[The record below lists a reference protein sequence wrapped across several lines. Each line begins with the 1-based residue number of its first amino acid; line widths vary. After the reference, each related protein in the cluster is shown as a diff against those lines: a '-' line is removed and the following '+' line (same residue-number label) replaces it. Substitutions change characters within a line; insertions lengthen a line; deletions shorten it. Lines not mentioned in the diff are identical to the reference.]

1 VRIEPTAFLAIEGS
15 MAGAMKAQWDKL
27 AADIVPKLHDA
38 LETKDYARAQEI
50 ANRLTMD
57 GVVRRVRPRLEELAV
72 SALLF
77 GAHRVTGD
85 VHKTVYASGEPVPQA
100 LHNGLSQLE
109 HAVEM
114 DAAEYVRASIHKL
127 IDDLKRADATAH
139 MQKDDIYAQPSK
151 RPDAQTAEETP
162 PEPDETG
169 EQVRRRE
176 KFAGFARWVKEG
188 DISDEQLAETGS
200 LQEPEQGRKKR
211 KRQTVTKKE
220 GPKTLYVNRP
230 LMNAADVIAWAKE
243 QGFKSAQK
251 PEDMHVTLCYSKQ
264 PFDWDHLEPD
274 AGAVMVKGGPRA
286 IQQFNKGA
294 VVLEFDSPDLA
305 AEHQGFRAAGA
316 SYDFATYR
324 PHITITWEGAP
335 RDVSQIEPYQGD
347 LVFGPQE
354 FKPINKDW
362 QKDHEETKLNKADTR
377 TLAERIND
385 CVVNGGRVPADL
397 SASLTTSRLI
407 SLGFLCQATSQGVIR
422 YRVDEVLDDRTCQVC
437 AMMHGKVFN
446 VADQM
451 ARTVQALSTGDPADL
466 KVLAPWPSQSAENIA
481 RMQGMSNSDLQSA
494 GLGAPPYHA
503 GCRGLLAEIGEDA
516 EDFSAQAMDLAQD
529 IIEGAGSSAAEDEIK
544 PAAPKGAAQWSDA
557 VKDKIG
563 WERFDVTDPEAF
575 AAVDDAF
582 QAGDYD
588 LAQRLID
595 EWKDKQVEK
604 GEDSVPPPTTS
615 ASRGRTRA
623 RKSGSCRCL
632 PHASSITTASAPT
645 IAPYAVQVMND
656 LDVPI
661 ERVS

>member
-1 VRIEPTAFLAIEGS
+1 MRIEPKAFLAIEGS

-38 LETKDYARAQEI
+38 LEAKDYARAQEI
-50 ANRLTMD
+50 ANKLTME
-57 GVVRRVRPRLEELAV
+57 GVVKKVRPRLEELAV

-85 VHKTVYASGEPVPQA
+85 VHKTLYASGEPVPQA

-114 DAAEYVRASIHKL
+114 DAAEYVRATIHKL
-127 IDDLKRADATAH
+127 IEDLKRADASAH
-139 MQKDDIYAQPSK
+139 MQKDDIYTEPSK

-162 PEPDETG
+162 PEPDEAG
-169 EQVRRRE
+169 DQARRRE
-176 KFAGFARWVKEG
+176 KFMGLARWAKEG
-188 DISDEQLAETGS
+188 DVNDAQLAETGG
-200 LQEPEQGRKKR
+200 LQTPEQGGLKKR

-230 LMNAADVIAWAKE
+230 LVNAADVIAWAKE
-243 QGFKSAQK
+243 QGFASAQK
-251 PEDMHVTLCYSKQ
+251 PEDMHVTLCYSKE

-274 AGAVMVKGGPRA
+274 VGIVTVKGGPRA

-294 VVLEFDSPDLA
+294 VVLELDSPDLT
-305 AEHQGFRAAGA
+305 AEHQGFRGAGA
-316 SYDFATYR
+316 SYDFASYR

-354 FKPINKDW
+354 FKPINNDW
-362 QKDHEETKLNKADTR
+362 QKEHEETALNKADTR

-385 CVVNGGRVPADL
+385 CVVNGGRVSADL

-407 SLGFLCQATSQGVIR
+407 TLGFLSQASSQGVIR

-481 RMQGMSNSDLQSA
+481 RMQSMSNLDLQSA

-503 GCRGLLAEIGEDA
+503 GCRGLLAEIGVDA
-516 EDFSAQAMDLAQD
+516 EDFSAPAMDLAQE
-529 IIEGAGSSAAEDEIK
+529 IIEGAGSSAAEDELK
-544 PAAPKGAAQWSDA
+544 PAAPEGAAEWSDA
-557 VKDKIG
+557 EKDNLS
-563 WERFDVTDPEAF
+563 WQRFEVTDPEAF
-575 AAVDDAF
+575 AAMDDAY
-582 QAGDYD
+582 QDGDYE
-588 LAQRLID
+588 LAQSLIY
-595 EWKDKQVEK
+595 EWKAKQVEK
-604 GEDSVPPPTTS
+604 GEGQRASV
-615 ASRGRTRA
+615 RR
-623 RKSGSCRCL
+623 
-632 PHASSITTASAPT
+632 
-645 IAPYAVQVMND
+645 
-656 LDVPI
+656 
-661 ERVS
+661 